1 MKRLRSIFG
10 IMIITSILLSAC
22 GGITIEFGNDESS
35 TQEDQSTS
43 NEDAGE
49 NVADPV
55 VSESN
60 YLLPKMILVDTGDE
74 IGLTLFN
81 LQGQPITELR
91 TPGIGYAINNRAIM
105 AGPIPEGPIMTPLVY
120 HSFKN
125 PESLLVNINDS
136 IATIVN
142 TPMFYGMT
150 GAPGEDLI
158 SYSRFEPSNESV
170 RSDLY
175 IGNLE
180 TLPTAGPI
188 YTLDINDNYYVI
200 NPMAIQSQDG
210 VATGIWYT
218 LSAWGIGGDII
229 YPVNKSLYFFDMT
242 NGSNTQLFDDSCN
255 PQNISIDNTWAACR
269 SGSSDGSLGY
279 SIKNLVTGETMTFPV
294 DASSDRGA
302 GYGAFSPDGTYIAWL
317 EASGHHMA
325 EVPNY
330 HSRIRVGLTTGGIV
344 FDMDD
349 TTIAQSLGASAIPFM
364 KPVGWLDA
372 QTLLVDAN
380 LNDYSIEVL
389 FTINIT
395 SGAINKL
402 IDGAFVN
409 FAYP

>member
-1 MKRLRSIFG
+1 
-10 IMIITSILLSAC
+10 
-22 GGITIEFGNDESS
+22 
-35 TQEDQSTS
+35 
-43 NEDAGE
+43 
-49 NVADPV
+49 
-55 VSESN
+55 
-60 YLLPKMILVDTGDE
+60 
-74 IGLTLFN
+74 
-81 LQGQPITELR
+81 
-91 TPGIGYAINNRAIM
+91 
-105 AGPIPEGPIMTPLVY
+105 
-120 HSFKN
+120 
-125 PESLLVNINDS
+125 
-136 IATIVN
+136 
-142 TPMFYGMT
+142 
-150 GAPGEDLI
+150 
-158 SYSRFEPSNESV
+158 
-170 RSDLY
+170 
-175 IGNLE
+175 
-180 TLPTAGPI
+180 
-188 YTLDINDNYYVI
+188 
-200 NPMAIQSQDG
+200 
-210 VATGIWYT
+210 
-218 LSAWGIGGDII
+218 
-229 YPVNKSLYFFDMT
+229 
-242 NGSNTQLFDDSCN
+242 
-255 PQNISIDNTWAACR
+255 
-269 SGSSDGSLGY
+269 
-279 SIKNLVTGETMTFPV
+279 MTFPV